1 MIRLLGGSLWASK
14 AVRLA
19 LFCAS
24 VSLGVAALSPIA
36 QAQPILILCSDD
48 LAPQNFS
55 CGTAASSNGGSSTAV
70 GDAAAGFGTGT
81 SAFGTNAGA
90 LFDFGTA
97 IGNNATAGGLAGN
110 ASTAIGASSAAGVFL
125 QSGTFHFSA
134 GATAVGANAHAG
146 AAADG

>member
-1 MIRLLGGSLWASK
+1 MIPTLVVAYSPKPVGTIKQGRGCMIRLLGGSLWASK

-55 CGTAASSNGGSSTAV
+55 CGTAASSNGGSSTA
-70 GDAAAGFGTGT
+70 GSDAAAGVGTGT
-81 SAFGTNAGA
+81 SPLGTKAGA
-90 LFDFGTA
+90 PFDFWTA
-97 IGNNATAGGLAGN
+97 IWNNATPGGPAGDG
-110 ASTAIGASSAAGVFL
+110 SKAIGA
-125 QSGTFHFSA
+125 
-134 GATAVGANAHAG
+134 
-146 AAADG
+146 

>member
-1 MIRLLGGSLWASK
+1 MIRVLGGSLWASK

-81 SAFGTNAGA
+81 LCVRNERGSAFRFRDSNWQQRHRWRPCRERLDGHRRFLRRGR
-90 LFDFGTA
+90 FFA
-97 IGNNATAGGLAGN
+97 IRD
-110 ASTAIGASSAAGVFL
+110 VPF
-125 QSGTFHFSA
+125 
-134 GATAVGANAHAG
+134 
-146 AAADG
+146 

>member
-1 MIRLLGGSLWASK
+1 
-14 AVRLA
+14 
-19 LFCAS
+19 
-24 VSLGVAALSPIA
+24 LSPIA

-48 LAPQNFS
+48 LPPQNFS

-110 ASTAIGASSAAGVFL
+110 ASTAIGASSAEGVFL
-125 QSGTFHFSA
+125 QSGTFHFRA
-134 GATAVGANAHAG
+134 GAKAVGADDYAG
-146 AAADG
+146 VADSGSTIVRTVGGCL